1 MSSFPLSRFQPSPKP
16 NEINQS
22 IIVTG
27 GHDIRYRAQSFFSS
41 NIGYDLEFLYVLG
54 KGLFRYA
61 PSPIVQKSMNHYF
74 RIRKRCELLLFHTKI
89 CNYFER
95 TNNDSYLKLKGQCH
109 ENFF

>member
-41 NIGYDLEFLYVLG
+41 NIGYDLEFLY
-54 KGLFRYA
+54 
-61 PSPIVQKSMNHYF
+61 
-74 RIRKRCELLLFHTKI
+74 
-89 CNYFER
+89 
-95 TNNDSYLKLKGQCH
+95 
-109 ENFF
+109 